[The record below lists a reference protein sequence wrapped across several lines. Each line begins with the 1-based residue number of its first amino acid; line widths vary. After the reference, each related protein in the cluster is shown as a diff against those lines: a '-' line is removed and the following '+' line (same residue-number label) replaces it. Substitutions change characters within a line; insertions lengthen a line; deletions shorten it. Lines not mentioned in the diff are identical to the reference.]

1 MNFIQLQVTN
11 ESQQNEPLNFSDD
24 EKSNDEDDFI
34 DNSKQ
39 PMEDIIFY
47 KKLDPENIEHY
58 NKFPNQTRDPW
69 VAVYEDEEMF
79 FGTEDIP
86 ELYTPENRKSIE
98 FDKFQ
103 GFEKSVNNLK
113 IHFEILKTAT
123 TILLIQYCMV

>member
-69 VAVYEDEEMF
+69 VAVYEDEEMV